1 MSYNTILHFRP
12 FYFFVFFLCV
22 LLGDAFSAYAQTPN
36 MNVADIEQQLTRQ
49 FGPDFLPAL
58 RQMGKTPQ
66 DYVYAARLVQVA
78 LQKINEQDYHDAR
91 FLLEKAYSIIPSPHV
106 LYWMA
111 KTHEGLLNLVHARR
125 LYLDFIDEATRWTLT
140 PIKDNLLQQA
150 RQTIPHIERQL
161 CWVRLQVSQ
170 NDAKIYI
177 DGEFFGKS
185 PIASAIPL
193 KSGPHTIVVIK
204 PGFVRQDINVVLT
217 QTGKEVEQT
226 ITLLTETEAI
236 RQSHVFR
243 ETEKQQLETQR
254 KLEETRRRIIQEETR
269 RRQLYAAWARGLL
282 LGALVTGVLT
292 SGSAVLSWHYQKQV
306 DQAPPDTS
314 WKSVSD
320 DHDRAHIF
328 RVTSYIGLG
337 ITMVVGGIS
346 TWFTQVSVTPIKKSL
361 AVTPWVTKDSAGIA
375 MNWTF

>member
-1 MSYNTILHFRP
+1 MFYNTTLHFRR
-12 FYFFVFFLCV
+12 FYFLFVFWCV
-22 LLGDAFSAYAQTPN
+22 LLWDSFSAYAQTTN
-36 MNVADIEQQLTRQ
+36 MNDADIEQQLTHQ

-66 DYVYAARLVQVA
+66 DYIYAARLVQVA

-111 KTHEGLLNLVHARR
+111 KTHEGLLNLVYARR
-125 LYLDFIDEATRWTLT
+125 LYLDFIDEAARWTLT
-140 PIKDNLLQQA
+140 PIKNNLLQQA
-150 RQTIPHIERQL
+150 RQTIAHIERQL

-177 DGEFFGKS
+177 DGEFVGKS
-185 PIASAIPL
+185 PIRSAIPV

-226 ITLLTETEAI
+226 ITLLTEAEAI
-236 RQSHVFR
+236 RQSQVFR
-243 ETEKQQLETQR
+243 ETEKQRLETQR
-254 KLEETRRRIIQEETR
+254 RLEETRRRVIQEERR
-269 RRQLYAAWARGLL
+269 RRQLYATWARGLL
-282 LGALVTGVLT
+282 LGALATGVMT
-292 SGSAVLSWHYQKQV
+292 AGSAVLSWHYQKQV

-337 ITMVVGGIS
+337 ITMVAGGIS
-346 TWFTQVSVTPIKKSL
+346 TWLTQVSVTPIKKSW
-361 AVTPWVTKDSAGIA
+361 AVTPWVSVDSVGMA
-375 MNWTF
+375 MSWTF